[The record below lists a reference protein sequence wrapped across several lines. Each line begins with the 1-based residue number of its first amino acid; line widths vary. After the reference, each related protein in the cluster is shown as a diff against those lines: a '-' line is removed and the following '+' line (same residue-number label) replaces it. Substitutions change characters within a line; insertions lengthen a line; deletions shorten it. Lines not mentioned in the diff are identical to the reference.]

1 MKVPRLR
8 MGLIDKDT
16 FIKINKSGLLK
27 QRFSDIYRNALL

>member
-16 FIKINKSGLLK
+16 FIKINKGGLLK
-27 QRFSDIYRNALL
+27 QRFSGIYRNALL